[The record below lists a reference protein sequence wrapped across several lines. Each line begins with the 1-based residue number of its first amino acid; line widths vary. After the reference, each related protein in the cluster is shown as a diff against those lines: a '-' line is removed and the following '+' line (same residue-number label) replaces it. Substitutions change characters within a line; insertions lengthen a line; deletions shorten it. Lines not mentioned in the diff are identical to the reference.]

1 MFLPLGSPCKTSGTP
16 RFVRGRG
23 ANTLSGSNTCVMHVL
38 YTIGTDAMLMNYTM
52 YRCNTRSASRSVFII
67 IHILRTETWELWR
80 STSQFLLTRG
90 ERHCSLQSSH
100 NHSNGNQHLYITKK
114 GDFSRFRN
122 FSPNSKKIG
131 HRNVINDR
139 ASRTS
144 TSTSVARHAIFCAR
158 V

>member
-100 NHSNGNQHLYITKK
+100 NHSNGNQQPKK
-114 GDFSRFRN
+114 VISRGLEISLLIQRKF
-122 FSPNSKKIG
+122 
-131 HRNVINDR
+131 VIET
-139 ASRTS
+139 SRVD
-144 TSTSVARHAIFCAR
+144 VARDRERLLRAGIKKTFL
-158 V
+158 